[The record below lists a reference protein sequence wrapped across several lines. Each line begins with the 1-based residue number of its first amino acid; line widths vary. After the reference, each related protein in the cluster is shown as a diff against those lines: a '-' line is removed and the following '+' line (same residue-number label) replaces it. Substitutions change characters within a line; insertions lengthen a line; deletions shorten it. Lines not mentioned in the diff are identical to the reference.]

1 MVVQLL
7 IWYQS
12 IFNLLI
18 RPLYR
23 YFFQFLH
30 FIKVLFGCLTFLE
43 NFRTKREQTDSKKIA
58 DFEALTKIKD
68 LVSSAQTWFYL
79 IQVNILL
86 FCIASLFLVLFKKVC
101 ITASK
106 NYIIFTYLM
115 GFLYLPNFNRPL
127 LWFMLQISLII

>member
-1 MVVQLL
+1 M
-7 IWYQS
+7 
-12 IFNLLI
+12 
-18 RPLYR
+18 
-23 YFFQFLH
+23 
-30 FIKVLFGCLTFLE
+30 K
-43 NFRTKREQTDSKKIA
+43 EQTDSKKIA

-68 LVSSAQTWFYL
+68 LVSLTQIWSYL

-86 FCIASLFLVLFKKVC
+86 FCIASLFLALFKKVC

-127 LWFMLQISLII
+127 L